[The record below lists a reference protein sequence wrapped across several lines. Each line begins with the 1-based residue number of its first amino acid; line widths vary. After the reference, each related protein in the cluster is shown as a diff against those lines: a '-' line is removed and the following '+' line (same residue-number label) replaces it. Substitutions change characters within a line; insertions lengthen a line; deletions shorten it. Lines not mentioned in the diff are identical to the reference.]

1 MAHHEEQH
9 ENLNHEE
16 LKYREH
22 MKRAADLCKIDLFLT
37 ARSEYQLALQ
47 YKPGDP
53 EATANMEACTAN
65 IRRDRKKVLI
75 IVPIVIAIIVA
86 VILFA

>member
-1 MAHHEEQH
+1 MAHQEAHEE
-9 ENLNHEE
+9 NLSHEE
-16 LKYREH
+16 IKYREH

-37 ARSEYQLALQ
+37 AKAEYELALT

-53 EATANMEACTAN
+53 EAAAKAEQCQSN
-65 IRRDRKKVLI
+65 INRDRKKVLV
-75 IVPIVIAIIVA
+75 IVPIVVAIIIA

>member
-9 ENLNHEE
+9 ETLSHEE

-37 ARSEYQLALQ
+37 AKSEYELALT

-53 EATANMEACTAN
+53 EATAKAEQCLHN
-65 IRRDRKKVLI
+65 INRDRKKVLV
-75 IVPIVIAIIVA
+75 IVPIVIAIIIA

>member
-1 MAHHEEQH
+1 MAHQEVHEE
-9 ENLNHEE
+9 NLSHEE

-37 ARSEYQLALQ
+37 AESEYELALT
-47 YKPGDP
+47 YRPGDP
-53 EATANMEACTAN
+53 EATAMAGQCRSN
-65 IRRDRKKVLI
+65 INRDRKKVMV
-75 IVPIVIAIIVA
+75 IVPIVLAIIIV

>member
-1 MAHHEEQH
+1 MEHHEVQTEA
-9 ENLNHEE
+9 LSHEE

-37 ARSEYQLALQ
+37 ARTEFMLALQ

-53 EATANMEACTAN
+53 DATAKADECTAN
-65 IRRDRKKVLI
+65 INRDRKKVLVL
-75 IVPIVIAIIVA
+75 VPIVLAVIIA